1 MLPAISTAEQLTLVT
16 PIANCCPE
24 AGLHVT
30 VADPSQLSVAL
41 ILKATVAEHEPLS
54 VLEAMSAIAPNV
66 GASLSACRKCQ
77 DIHEIDAKPSH
88 YEIGLF
94 NHFKDRQK

>member
-41 ILKATVAEHEPLS
+41 ILKATIAEHEPLS
-54 VLEAMSAIAPNV
+54 VLEAMSAIASNV
-66 GASLSACRKCQ
+66 GASLSACQKCQ
-77 DIHEIDAKPSH
+77 DIDVISCPFLKIYQIPLHEIDGK
-88 YEIGLF
+88 
-94 NHFKDRQK
+94 